1 MRSELIQRLR
11 FSRDFETLRLEG
23 FRFDMGHFVVNARLR
38 LPTESPQGYLGMRFG
53 VIATKRLG
61 NAPERNRA
69 KRRSR
74 ELVHMHAQLSAYPV
88 DIVLVLRRSVLKA
101 PWDQLVEK
109 FSRASR
115 LVEKAILKEKSSA

>member
-38 LPTESPQGYLGMRFG
+38 LSSDEPIDYKGMRFG

-61 NAPERNRA
+61 NSPERNRA
-69 KRRSR
+69 KRRAR
-74 ELVHMHAQLSAYPV
+74 ELVHKHPQLSAYSL
-88 DIVLVLRRSVLKA
+88 DLVLVLRRSILKA
-101 PWDQLVEK
+101 PWNQLVEK
-109 FSRASR
+109 FSRACRLIEKELSR
-115 LVEKAILKEKSSA
+115 DKE